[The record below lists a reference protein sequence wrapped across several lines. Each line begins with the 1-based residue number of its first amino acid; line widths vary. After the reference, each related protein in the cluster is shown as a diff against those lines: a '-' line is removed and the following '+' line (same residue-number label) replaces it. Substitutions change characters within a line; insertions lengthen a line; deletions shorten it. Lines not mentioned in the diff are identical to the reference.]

1 MTTYTVISNKSKG
14 NFHMKKFIVLATLL
28 VASLA
33 QAEGL
38 YTGLT
43 YDQKDKQNSAQV
55 NHVFGVNVGQ
65 KFSNGLTVE
74 GRMENERVAV
84 GDGTQKQEGLMQV
97 KASYDISTGTFVTPY
112 VAAAVGQKQKS
123 TVDFTYWVG
132 EVGAKA
138 KINDTFGVRYGW
150 RQRTAFDNNST
161 NSYDTKE
168 HTIALT
174 ANLSKADAVSVAY
187 KRERGTSD
195 YNTTGLYYTRSF

>member
-1 MTTYTVISNKSKG
+1 
-14 NFHMKKFIVLATLL
+14 MKKFIAMAALLAAT
-28 VASLA
+28 LA

-55 NHVFGVNVGQ
+55 NHVYGVNVGQ
-65 KFSNGLTVE
+65 KFSNGLTIE
-74 GRMENERVAV
+74 GRMENERVEV

-97 KASYDISTGTFVTPY
+97 KASYDISTGTPVTPY
-112 VAAAVGQKQKS
+112 VAAALGQKNKS
-123 TVDFTYWVG
+123 TVDFTYWLG
-132 EVGAKA
+132 EVGVKA

-150 RQRTAFDNNST
+150 RQRTAVDNNST
-161 NSYDTKE
+161 NNYDTKE
-168 HTIALT
+168 HTLALT
-174 ANLSKADAVSVAY
+174 ANVTKADAVSVAF